1 MLARRIMYTLAIYQ
15 MWVETLHIRCCWL
28 QRSNCTCHSSN
39 YGSAYVLNC
48 LTACAG
54 PITSNFP
61 ADFSKQFYYNVV
73 IITLQSYQRLLTKPT
88 PFFENKQA
96 HFVFVLSSSLLA
108 APCCLSI
115 LAQRGRL
122 YLVLI
127 VVNVIYNHSNGV

>member
-1 MLARRIMYTLAIYQ
+1 MLALRIMYTLAIYQ
-15 MWVETLHIRCCWL
+15 ICVDTLHIRCCWL

-73 IITLQSYQRLLTKPT
+73 IIIVQLYQRLLAKPT
-88 PFFENKQA
+88 PFFENKLA
-96 HFVFVLSSSLLA
+96 YFVFVISLSGTPLLKYFSSK
-108 APCCLSI
+108 
-115 LAQRGRL
+115 GRL
-122 YLVLI
+122 CLILI
-127 VVNVIYNHSNGV
+127 VANVMYNHSNEV